1 MHAWNNLWTSCAIYI
16 CIQFWHVDA
25 DTLCKAYFD
34 GPQVHDGRMHA
45 PSGPALPFNNGA
57 QVQTPHVIPGNFQQW
72 KIVDNRGRWCLYP

>member
-57 QVQTPHVIPGNFQQW
+57 QVQTPHVIPGSFQQEKNSW
-72 KIVDNRGRWCLYP
+72 Q